1 MEGFHFTFIITICL
15 CSMPVSSSLSPL
27 SLPPLHCCCS
37 FSLFLYL
44 LCLFLICPSGANK
57 SLCRKLGLNVPYGKG
72 GGYELQIIGFCLFVC
87 CFNQE
92 RNSLFILIKLNLDLS
107 ISTCHL
113 GIYFFS
119 FWIYWFPSAGGCL
132 LSVY

>member
-15 CSMPVSSSLSPL
+15 CSMPVSSLFRDSP
-27 SLPPLHCCCS
+27 
-37 FSLFLYL
+37 L